1 MKPIALSHDGPVT
14 IYMVPDKVA
23 DNLRKYCLK
32 FCNDWLINSPA
43 ANKYRVKL
51 KNGYGLCYDGDAF
64 IDYLNTD
71 VFPGQ
76 PSTVVER
83 LDDVWAD
90 DKLPDKYRGIPRF
103 NF

>member
-1 MKPIALSHDGPVT
+1 MTPVALSHDGPVT

-23 DNLRKYCLK
+23 KNLRKYCLQ

-43 ANKYRVKL
+43 AAKYRVKL
-51 KNGYGLCYDGDAF
+51 KSGFGLCYDGDAF

-71 VFPGQ
+71 VFPKQ
-76 PSTVVER
+76 PSYMAER
-83 LDDVWAD
+83 LEDVWHC
-90 DKLPDKYRGIPRF
+90 DKLPKKYRDIPSF